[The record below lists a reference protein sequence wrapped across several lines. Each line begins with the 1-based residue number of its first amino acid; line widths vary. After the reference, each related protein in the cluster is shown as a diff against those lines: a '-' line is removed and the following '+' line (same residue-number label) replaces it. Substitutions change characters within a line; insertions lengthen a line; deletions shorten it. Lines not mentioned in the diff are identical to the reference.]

1 MFHSPANALLRVALF
16 PVLLLFW
23 QFVFG
28 TDLPLLAPAMCAV
41 FLTTTH
47 NPPPL
52 IMVFLMAGVLYLT
65 SWIQAWLAT
74 LLLDY
79 PHVYYLALLGVFYW
93 CMDRTRKNAQD
104 LIAILL
110 IVATA
115 MIAVFVKQKGIS
127 VDQIPLALLKN
138 IFVAGFT
145 AYLAYFIF
153 PGGEPL
159 TDAAAAANS
168 AGKTPHQDW
177 HTLFKAVLVLTTLC
191 VGITLDL
198 EQSTIIAIVVALII
212 KDPNPALGHN
222 YGIRRLLTTY
232 ASVLYAVPP
241 LIMCVFQTNLIGQ
254 LGVTLVCALFM
265 GIHAVE
271 KKASYNSIQLLY
283 SSYVVLVFYS
293 ITSTS
298 IDALSDG
305 LIRFGSVML
314 AVILG
319 VMALIIMQPR
329 SPAEVAVQRADHHPG

>member
-23 QFVFG
+23 QYVFG

-52 IMVFLMAGVLYLT
+52 IMVFLMAVVLYLT
-65 SWIQAWLAT
+65 SWLQAWLAN

-79 PHVYYLALLGVFYW
+79 PYVYYLALLGIFYW

-104 LIAILL
+104 LVAILL
-110 IVATA
+110 MVATA
-115 MIAVFVKQKGIS
+115 MIAVFVKQKAIS
-127 VDQIPLALLKN
+127 VEQLPLALLKN

-159 TDAAAAANS
+159 SDANS
-168 AGKTPHQDW
+168 AINNAGKLPHQRW
-177 HTLFKAVLVLTTLC
+177 HTLFKAILVLVILYI
-191 VGITLDL
+191 GITLDL
-198 EQSTIIAIVVALII
+198 EQSTIITIVVALII

-232 ASVLYAVPP
+232 ASVLYALPP
-241 LIMCVFQTNLIGQ
+241 LIMCVLQTNLLGQ

-298 IDALSDG
+298 IDAFSDG
-305 LIRFGSVML
+305 LIRFSSVML
-314 AVILG
+314 AVALG
-319 VMALIIMQPR
+319 VMALIVMQPT
-329 SPAEVAVQRADHHPG
+329 SSAEPEIR

>member
-1 MFHSPANALLRVALF
+1 M
-16 PVLLLFW
+16 
-23 QFVFG
+23 
-28 TDLPLLAPAMCAV
+28 
-41 FLTTTH
+41 LT
-47 NPPPL
+47 
-52 IMVFLMAGVLYLT
+52 I
-65 SWIQAWLAT
+65 
-74 LLLDY
+74 
-79 PHVYYLALLGVFYW
+79 
-93 CMDRTRKNAQD
+93 
-104 LIAILL
+104 
-110 IVATA
+110 
-115 MIAVFVKQKGIS
+115 
-127 VDQIPLALLKN
+127 
-138 IFVAGFT
+138 
-145 AYLAYFIF
+145 
-153 PGGEPL
+153 
-159 TDAAAAANS
+159 
-168 AGKTPHQDW
+168 
-177 HTLFKAVLVLTTLC
+177 LC

-241 LIMCVFQTNLIGQ
+241 LIVCVFQTNLIGQ

-314 AVILG
+314 AVTLG
-319 VMALIIMQPR
+319 VMALIIMQPNA
-329 SPAEVAVQRADHHPG
+329 PAEPAVQPPGRAPV